1 MRSVTINAGQA
12 GKKIERVLQ
21 ELYPKLS
28 TGALYKALRK
38 KDIKVNGVRIKE
50 GFVVKSGD
58 FIEVYI
64 IDDLLYGVN
73 KPMQHMFDI
82 VYEDENMIIVNK
94 YPGITVNSE
103 QDTKHKDEETLIDQV
118 QVYLNSTGAA
128 KVKASLCH
136 RLDRNTGGLLII
148 AKNPHSLEILLEL
161 IKNREITKLYKCM
174 AAGKMPKAEATLT
187 HYLEKDEKLSR
198 VFINDK
204 KSNNGVEII
213 TKYRVLEY
221 FPDKDISSLEI
232 ELVTGRTHQIRAH
245 LAYIGHPII
254 GDGKYGTN
262 TVNREFGITRQQL
275 WAYKLIF
282 NFENG
287 RHLNYLKG
295 KVFEVSPSFSDK
307 LILTFS

>member
-1 MRSVTINAGQA
+1 MKSVTINAGQA

-21 ELYPKLS
+21 EFFPKLS

-38 KDIKVNGVRIKE
+38 KDIKVNGLRIKE
-50 GFVVKSGD
+50 GFVVKIGD
-58 FIEVYI
+58 FVEVYI

-73 KPMQHMFDI
+73 KPKQQMFDI
-82 VYEDENMIIVNK
+82 VYEDDNLIIVNK

-103 QDTKHKDEETLIDQV
+103 YEAKNKEDETLIEQV
-118 QVYLNSTGAA
+118 QEYLNSTGST

-148 AKNPHSLEILLEL
+148 AKNPHSLEVLLDL
-161 IKNREITKLYKCM
+161 IKNREITKLYKCFV
-174 AAGKMPKAEATLT
+174 AGKMPKAEATLT
-187 HYLEKDEKLSR
+187 HFLEKDEKNSR
-198 VFINDK
+198 VFINEK
-204 KSNNGVEII
+204 KAGNGVEII

-221 FPDKDISSLEI
+221 YPTKDISSLEV
-232 ELVTGRTHQIRAH
+232 ELVTGKTHQIRAH

-262 TVNREFGITRQQL
+262 AVNREFGIAKQQL

-295 KVFEVSPSFSDK
+295 RTFEVKPAFSDK
-307 LILTFS
+307 LF